1 MDVTHTTIPGV
12 GTVHHCDTRQGD
24 HLAVIVNG
32 TGRRTLLF
40 YDRADPDAP
49 AHTVELEQREADQLA
64 GLLHSRPIADR
75 LAAVER
81 RLATLLHDAH
91 R

>member
-1 MDVTHTTIPGV
+1 MDVTHTTVPGV

-24 HLAVIVNG
+24 HLAVIVSG
-32 TGRRTLLF
+32 AGRRSLLF
-40 YDRADPDAP
+40 YDRADPDTP

-64 GLLHSRPIADR
+64 ELLHSRPLADR
-75 LAAVER
+75 LASVER
-81 RLATLLHDAH
+81 RLATLFDAVH